1 VDWGTHVVLAGK
13 LLHACELEVGAA
25 IYSVLPAIDIKP
37 IHYHR
42 QYAHLLANVPLIRDA
57 ALEILGSPEVAQRDF
72 QALREATRP
81 RIQELRRRAGEAE
94 GNPALDRAAKRQAR
108 DRAYFYE
115 RIADEAEGFTTREL
129 AGAIEVLGPEAANI
143 SRDPLA
149 VALSIVSHPYF
160 DTFNNPVATFIPLA
174 ANYAAQWELWKGIRY
189 LDFKTTFYTEEI
201 ISRFRQKIAGSSVW
215 TDPVD
220 ASREVDPDI
229 RRRILE
235 AQGQPYSAHGFI
247 KAMIERLGSLSPGLS
262 PNAVDL
268 AIRDFFSQLGV
279 RDLVHADREL
289 LLCLNV
295 EKEISHLIRQD
306 YSA

>member
-13 LLHACELEVGAA
+13 LLHACELDMGAA

-37 IHYHR
+37 VHYHR
-42 QYAHLLANVPLIRDA
+42 QYAHLLANLPLILDA
-57 ALEILGSPEVAQRDF
+57 ATEILGSPEVEQRDF
-72 QALREATRP
+72 EALRARTQP
-81 RIQELRRRAGEAE
+81 RLQELRGRADEAE
-94 GNPALDRAAKRQAR
+94 RDPGLGRAAKRQAR

-129 AGAIEVLGPEAANI
+129 AGAVEVLGPEAAKI

-149 VALSIVSHPYF
+149 AALSLVSHPYF

-174 ANYAAQWELWKGIRY
+174 ANYAAQWELWREIRY
-189 LDFKTTFYTEEI
+189 LDFKTTFYREET
-201 ISRFRQKIAGSSVW
+201 ISAFRQEIAGCSVW

-220 ASREVDPDI
+220 ASREADPDI

-235 AQGQPYSAHGFI
+235 SQGQPYSAHGFI
-247 KAMIERLGSLSPGLS
+247 KAMIERLGSLSPGIS

-279 RDLVHADREL
+279 QDIVHADREL
-289 LLCLNV
+289 LLSLNI
-295 EKEISHLIRQD
+295 EKRISGLIRQD